1 LPYFIF
7 IDEDNLLGVLGDGN
21 EDNSVGL
28 AAQHG
33 RDMYVV
39 IASSESLNL
48 GFLIRIPPGVSSP
61 HQFSEQQ
68 PVSHNQHAKVETSA
82 ERTIPGSPIRPKVRM
97 GWRNFDLRPKAC
109 R

>member
-1 LPYFIF
+1 MVMKIT
-7 IDEDNLLGVLGDGN
+7 VLA
-21 EDNSVGL
+21 L
-28 AAQHG
+28 QAQHG

-61 HQFSEQQ
+61 HKFSEHQ
-68 PVSHNQHAKVETSA
+68 PVSHNQHAKVESS
-82 ERTIPGSPIRPKVRM
+82 IPGGPIKLKVRI
-97 GWRNFDLRPKAC
+97 GWRNIDLWPKGC